1 MPDYRE
7 KFDSPFLK
15 ANVNVK
21 EGDSIRFLD
30 SGNDTGT
37 EEKVSLEFNV
47 EILHNG
53 EVTKQKKFTMNKTNY
68 NATAAVY
75 GYNTDKWAGKEMGVS
90 VIKARNPQTG
100 GMVDSVMLVAPS
112 VNVDEEDEEA
122 NPL

>member
-7 KFDSPFLK
+7 RFDSPFVK

-30 SGNDTGT
+30 SGEDRGT
-37 EEKVSLEFNV
+37 DDKVSLEFEV

-75 GYNTDKWAGKEMGVS
+75 GYNTDKWVKKEMGVS
-90 VIKARNPQTG
+90 IIKARNPQTG

-112 VNVDEEDEEA
+112 VAVDEEEDTD